1 MKKTFK
7 YIFATI
13 ALSSAA
19 LLSGVDLRGQNL
31 PEGVYLEAYKDGKP
45 AGIAYRKSS
54 TLKPGSTDTYT
65 VKLEAFVTGEVTM
78 ENRSIPADIVL
89 VLDVSGS
96 MDEHMYKYTYT
107 ARGSQ
112 AYSYDSYG
120 YTYYYKH
127 TDGKYYEVERERPRE
142 WVGYDYSRRYRLY
155 YEVGNTT
162 YYLSGTGVTTTAPTN
177 VTSSSTTI
185 WTGVLYSR
193 SEEDLGT
200 KMANLKTAV
209 KAFIDTIQE
218 NDLYEKDEEGHLI
231 RRKDENN
238 NEISLGNQISIVKFA
253 KPQYYN
259 HNTGQTSTGASS
271 NSAPIIEG
279 NDRDNGTYR
288 YNYTQV
294 VKGFTKTDVAA
305 NVTALKDA
313 VDGFVASGATA
324 ADYGMNLARLLI
336 KDLVTREPNR
346 ESSKTVV
353 FFTDGEPTH
362 GNTFDNTV
370 ANAAIENSYQI
381 KNNTTDNPFEATI
394 FSVGVFSN
402 ETTNINTFM
411 RRVSSN
417 YLAARNMTGNV
428 TEVST
433 KYYMNASNADL
444 TAVFTTI
451 AESSGGSGAQIG
463 AGSVVTV
470 DVVASSFALPEGVD
484 EDDITVTVAPC
495 TGQAEEPGDPEVIGG
510 QRVRKLHLQFGA
522 PKPAMG
528 KNYTGDNGY
537 PLPVITPDVGT
548 DDDGQDMVTTTGFN
562 FSENWCGKDEEHS
575 EWHGYKQI
583 ISFEVKVNDTA
594 VGGPNVATNDA
605 KSGIYVDGE
614 PLIRFNRPTV
624 KIPVSIWIAKYGLT
638 EEDSAVFNI
647 QYAEYQEGVDPR
659 DLPQYKKDP
668 KTGED
673 MVDPVTGEK
682 IETWQS
688 FTKVIVN
695 VNDPVFTDE
704 YGRQG
709 HLVKLVGLDPDYFY
723 RIKEDAWAW
732 TYEYTTER
740 QYTYGDDQK
749 NPFIFINDPKETV
762 KEHEATVRNIFG
774 TNYQV
779 IDPLK
784 SSSSGSGSGSGE

>member
-1 MKKTFK
+1 MDIMKKTFK
-7 YIFATI
+7 YIFAATV
-13 ALSSAA
+13 LSTAA
-19 LLSGVDLRGQNL
+19 LVAGSPADAQNY
-31 PEGVYLEAYKDGKP
+31 PEGVYGEQNS
-45 AGIAYRKSS
+45 IAYRKTS
-54 TLKPGSTDTYT
+54 TLKPGTTDTYT
-65 VKLEAFVTGEVTM
+65 VNLEAFVTGEVTI
-78 ENRSIPADIVL
+78 ENKSVPADIVL

-96 MDEHMYKYTYT
+96 MDDHMYKYTYT
-107 ARGSQ
+107 ARTSQ
-112 AYSYDSYG
+112 EYTYNSYG
-120 YTYYYKH
+120 NNTYYYLH
-127 TDGKYYEVERERPRE
+127 TDGNYYQVSR
-142 WVGYDYSRRYRLY
+142 GGSNSSRRYLRY
-155 YEVGNTT
+155 NVNGT
-162 YYLSGTGVTTTAPTN
+162 YWYLSGTTSTTTETRFN
-177 VTSSSTTI
+177 GNNTTI
-185 WTGVLYSR
+185 FNGVLYSR

-209 KAFIDTIQE
+209 KAFIDKIQE

-259 HNTGQTSTGASS
+259 HNTGQTSDGASS

-279 NDRDNGTYR
+279 NDRDGSYYN

-313 VDGFVASGATA
+313 VEGFVASGATA

-336 KDLVTREPNR
+336 KDLVSREPDR

-402 ETTNINTFM
+402 ETANINTFM

-428 TEVST
+428 TEVAT

-451 AESSGGSGAQIG
+451 AESSGGSGAEIG
-463 AGSVVTV
+463 EGSVVTV
-470 DVVASSFALPEGVD
+470 DVVASSFSLPAGVTA
-484 EDDITVTVAPC
+484 EDISVTVAPC
-495 TGQAEEPGDPEVIGG
+495 IGKQQITYEG
-510 QRVRKLHLQFGA
+510 VTKYYLTFGEA
-522 PKPAMG
+522 KEATLYGLPA
-528 KNYTGDNGY
+528 
-537 PLPVITPDVGT
+537 ITPSVGK
-548 DDDGQDMVTTTGFN
+548 DDEDQDMVTTTGFD
-562 FSENWCGKDEEHS
+562 FTTHWCGEDPTDANTSPYKPFR
-575 EWHGYKQI
+575 GYKQI
-583 ISFEVKVNDTA
+583 ISFDVKVNDDA
-594 VGGPNVATNDA
+594 IGGPGVATNDS
-605 KSGIYVDGE
+605 KSGIYVNGE
-614 PLIRFNRPTV
+614 PLIYFNRPRV
-624 KIPVSIWIAKYGLT
+624 KIPVSIWIAKFGLT

-647 QYAEYQEGVDPR
+647 QYAEYEEGVDPR
-659 DLPQYKKDP
+659 DLPKYKVDP
-668 KTGED
+668 VTGQD
-673 MVDPVTGEK
+673 MVDPVTGDK

-695 VNDPVFTDE
+695 INDPVYTDE

-784 SSSSGSGSGSGE
+784 PSTSGGSK